1 MCNILS
7 DPHRFISIH
16 IPVSLFSLLLLP
28 LGCFFV
34 SLYYTLEQSL
44 CYHFSTS
51 KPRPTSLFF
60 IFRLPVSLA
69 PHPRQK
75 LETFSHLMHQKIL
88 IGRFLFN
95 HSLIFHSQF
104 QNRMGSFY
112 LFCEFVVGVVQLLS
126 LVRLL
131 QHHGLQPARLLCP
144 WDFPGNS
151 GLPFPSLEDLCQS
164 LSSGQFN
171 HKIYSG
177 ITRDIFKIIQ
187 NLKIRQRKERH
198 NIELG
203 HYLSVPPTDYLII
216 YRNVY
221 S

>member
-51 KPRPTSLFF
+51 KPSPTSLFF

-112 LFCEFVVGVVQLLS
+112 IFCEFVVGVVQLLS
-126 LVRLL
+126 LVRVFCSTMDCSLPGFSVHGISQATVGCHFLL
-131 QHHGLQPARLLCP
+131 QRIYARVCLQA
-144 WDFPGNS
+144 N
-151 GLPFPSLEDLCQS
+151 
-164 LSSGQFN
+164 
-171 HKIYSG
+171 
-177 ITRDIFKIIQ
+177 
-187 NLKIRQRKERH
+187 
-198 NIELG
+198 
-203 HYLSVPPTDYLII
+203 LII
-216 YRNVY
+216 KSIVV
-221 S
+221 